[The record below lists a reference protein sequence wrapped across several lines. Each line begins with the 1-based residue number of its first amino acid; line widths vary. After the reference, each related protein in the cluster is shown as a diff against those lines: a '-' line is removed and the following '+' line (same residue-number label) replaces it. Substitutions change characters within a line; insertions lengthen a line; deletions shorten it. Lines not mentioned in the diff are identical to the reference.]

1 MPIGFRPRRSFVVF
15 AAGVFALGGLVFAQG
30 PAASTP
36 PPTPVNA
43 SDDPMLKSFSFRSIG
58 PAVMM
63 GRLDDIV
70 GAEKDPMIMYIGFAT
85 GGLWKSTDGGNHWK
99 SLFDEMPFT
108 SIGDIAIAATD
119 PDVVYV
125 GTGEPN
131 NRQSSSIGG
140 GVWGTRDGGKTWSN
154 LGLEET
160 QSIGRIAVDPTNPNV
175 VFVAA
180 VGHLFGSNEE
190 RGLYKSI
197 DGGKTWKKA
206 KYIDADTGFNDVQID
221 PVNPKIIYATSYQ
234 RRRTWWGVNGGGPG
248 SGLWKSVDAGETW
261 TRITGGGF
269 PAPPDGILGRMAVA
283 IYRAKPSTLYLIAEV
298 GAEAGI
304 SIGLGDDGQPEKIG
318 ANGQPAPCCDESR
331 SGPNRS
337 GVWRSDDA
345 GKTWTFLTNVNN
357 RPIYYSQI
365 RVDPTNDK
373 KLIQGGAGAQMS
385 FDGGKTWNPLQGTGH
400 GDYHA
405 IWINPKDPRTIAVG
419 HDGGLDISHDG
430 GFTWDYHNDM
440 ALGQFYQ
447 VSADMR
453 RPYVVCGGLQD
464 NQAWCGPSA
473 VRGAFGAVN
482 TDWFTIAGGDGFYTR
497 QDPTDWARIY
507 GESQNGSMTRYD
519 LRAGTQKSIIPEA
532 PTPASGPAGG
542 PGGGA
547 AGGGGAGGPGG
558 GRGNAGNLLDPPATP
573 TEFRF
578 YWNAPMELSPHDP
591 ATLYMGAQY
600 FFKSTNHGDTWWMNP
615 QDLTKNVSRFQ
626 MPIMGIAGDR
636 PMASKHDGYS
646 DNSIIT
652 VIGESPSR
660 PGVIWVGT
668 DDGNVQLSMDGGQ
681 TFTNVYGNIA
691 GAPSGY
697 VQVSRVEPSHFDPG
711 TCYVALDNHRNDDW
725 KPYLF
730 KTTDF
735 GKTWKPVMSN
745 LPVKGNI
752 NAVREDYVNPN
763 LLFVG
768 TEFSLFVTLDGGA
781 SWKPFSTGL
790 PRVRVDDILI
800 HPRDRDLIVATHG
813 RSLWIADDITPLEQL
828 ASTPGTSVK
837 LFDPRPA
844 IQWKSDLEATRRAT
858 AREFRGENPQGG
870 TAISFWT
877 SSDMGDATIEFVNSA
892 GQVVSKVTTPAHV
905 GLNRVQ
911 WNMASTGSGGFQGGR
926 GGPGGG
932 GNRGAG
938 PSNLTPAEIAA
949 GQAAYQKALESAAI
963 IGGAG
968 GQTVPTRGA
977 GGGRGGGGFGV
988 PFVAGGGRGGGGG
1001 TGLVGPGTYMVRLT
1015 VGSQTL
1021 TTSVDVL
1028 EDIWMKTDR

>member
-1 MPIGFRPRRSFVVF
+1 MLHAPHRRRTLTVFVASLV
-15 AAGVFALGGLVFAQG
+15 VLGGLALAQG
-30 PAASTP
+30 PAAPPP

-43 SDDPMLKSFSFRSIG
+43 STDPMLRGFSFRSIG

-63 GRLDDIV
+63 GRLDDIE
-70 GAEKDPMIMYIGFAT
+70 GAEKDPMTMYIGFAT
-85 GGLWKSTDGGNHWK
+85 GGLWKSTDGGEHWK

-108 SIGDIAIAATD
+108 SIGAIAIAATD
-119 PDVVYV
+119 PSVVYV
-125 GTGEPN
+125 GTGESN
-131 NRQSSSIGG
+131 NRQSSTIGG
-140 GVWGTRDGGKTWSN
+140 GIWGTRDGGKTWTN
-154 LGLEET
+154 LGLEDT
-160 QSIGRIAVDPTNPNV
+160 QSIGRIAVDPTNANV

-180 VGHLFGSNEE
+180 VGHLFGPNAD

-206 KYIDADTGFNDVQID
+206 KYIDPDTGFNDVQID
-221 PVNPKIIYATSYQ
+221 PANPKIIYATSYQ

-248 SGLWKSVDAGETW
+248 SALWKSVDAGESW
-261 TRITGGGF
+261 TKITGGGF

-304 SIGLGDDGQPEKIG
+304 SIGLGDDGLADKVV
-318 ANGQPAPCCDESR
+318 NGQPAPCCDQTR
-331 SGPNRS
+331 NGPTRS

-373 KLIQGGAGAQMS
+373 KVIQGGAAAQMS
-385 FDGGKTWNPLQGTGH
+385 FDGGKTWTPLQGTGH

-405 IWINPKDPRTIAVG
+405 IWIDPKDPRTIAVG

-473 VRGAFGAVN
+473 VRGAFGPVN
-482 TDWFTIAGGDGFYTR
+482 EDWFTIAGGDGFYTR

-507 GESQNGSMTRYD
+507 GESQNGAMTRYD
-519 LRAGTQKSIIPEA
+519 LRAGTQKSIQPEA
-532 PTPASGPAGG
+532 PTPAPAN
-542 PGGGA
+542 
-547 AGGGGAGGPGG
+547 
-558 GRGNAGNLLDPPATP
+558 GRGRGSAGNLLDPPATP

-600 FFKSTNHGDTWWMNP
+600 FFKSTNYGDTWWMNP
-615 QDLTKNVSRFQ
+615 HDLTKNVSRFQ
-626 MPIMGIAGDR
+626 LPIMGVAGDK

-646 DNSIIT
+646 DNSLIT

-668 DDGNVQLSMDGGQ
+668 DDGNLQLSMDGGQ
-681 TFTNVYGNIA
+681 TFTNVYDNIV

-735 GKTWKPVMSN
+735 GKTWKPVMGN
-745 LPVKGNI
+745 LPSKGNI

-768 TEFSLFVTLDGGA
+768 TEFALFVTLDDGA
-781 SWKPFSTGL
+781 TWKPFSTGL
-790 PRVRVDDILI
+790 PKVRIDDLLI

-813 RSLWIADDITPLEQL
+813 RSIWIADDITPLEQL
-828 ASTPGTSVK
+828 GSTQGQTVT
-837 LFDPRPA
+837 LFTPRPA
-844 IQWKSDLEATRRAT
+844 IQWKNDIEATRRAT
-858 AREFRGENPQGG
+858 GREFHGENPQGG
-870 TAISFWT
+870 TAISFWAA
-877 SSDMGDATIEFVNSA
+877 SDLGTAQIEFVNSA
-892 GQVVSKVTTPAHV
+892 GQVVSTMTSPARQ
-905 GLNRVQ
+905 GLNRIQ
-911 WNMASTGSGGFQGGR
+911 WNMALANGAPPSGRGGR
-926 GGPGGG
+926 GGG
-932 GNRGAG
+932 REQA

-949 GQAAYQKALESAAI
+949 GRAAYEKAAESAAE

-968 GQTVPTRGA
+968 GQTLPQRGGRGA
-977 GGGRGGGGFGV
+977 VGPGVPFVSEGRGGG
-988 PFVAGGGRGGGGG
+988 AA
-1001 TGLVGPGTYMVRLT
+1001 GLVPPGSYMVRLT
-1015 VGSQTL
+1015 VGGQTL

-1028 EDIWMKTDR
+1028 EDIWLKHQGS